1 MIFRDICRTFLPR
14 FPPRPPPPPH
24 YRLRRCI
31 RKRSRPELDNL
42 DIARHVLATSMRGFH
57 SSFRIFSIRPA
68 SLPSHL
74 LCRPDFLLSPRAS
87 LVAALTHHLLYIALV
102 ETPDIIFDILFCRRR
117 SSDREA
123 TRKGKRRRKE
133 GGEKKKSEQQRSCI
147 RGGLKIGEV
156 VARGVVTDEIDGFA
170 KRDHRSFRS

>member
-1 MIFRDICRTFLPR
+1 MIFRDICRASRRFSLD
-14 FPPRPPPPPH
+14 FPPSLPH

-31 RKRSRPELDNL
+31 QKRSRPELDNL
-42 DIARHVLATSMRGFH
+42 DIARRVLATSMRRFH

-68 SLPSHL
+68 SLPSHPL
-74 LCRPDFLLSPRAS
+74 RRPDFLLYPRAS

-123 TRKGKRRRKE
+123 TEEKERESERGRRKKE
-133 GGEKKKSEQQRSCI
+133 R
-147 RGGLKIGEV
+147 
-156 VARGVVTDEIDGFA
+156 AAT
-170 KRDHRSFRS
+170 